1 MQKIEK
7 KVGKA
12 VFKPVLSD
20 NNAFIENLMYLARQ
34 GGGFAAR
41 LTAAWKFWRY
51 GWLQRSGTVYCI
63 EHV

>member
-41 LTAAWKFWRY
+41 LTAGMKILKVRLTTEKSY
-51 GWLQRSGTVYCI
+51 G
-63 EHV
+63 